1 MAIVG
6 IRRQP
11 PLAGA
16 SCDPDD
22 LRLQVQARLAEVAP
36 AHDGLLSTAAREA
49 LLGQG
54 KRVRPVLAML
64 AAAHVGGTVG
74 VSESAKVKVLMRQLV
89 PT

>member
-36 AHDGLLSTAAREA
+36 AHDGLLSTAARDA

-64 AAAHVGGTVG
+64 ERGG
-74 VSESAKVKVLMRQLV
+74 VSGRVLLV
-89 PT
+89 P